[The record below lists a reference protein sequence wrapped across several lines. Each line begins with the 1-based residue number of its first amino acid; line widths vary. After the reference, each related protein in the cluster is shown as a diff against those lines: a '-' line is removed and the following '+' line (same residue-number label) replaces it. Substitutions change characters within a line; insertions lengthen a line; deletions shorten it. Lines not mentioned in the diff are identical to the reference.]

1 MSNQPLNMAQ
11 LAGAD
16 ESKLGPD
23 QMRAEAPE
31 PAAPV
36 TAPVTAPA
44 RKPQPPKAP
53 KFDHRTKHLFTV
65 EGEPEL
71 RCTGTVF
78 SEHADGTTATVSVHC
93 PISELTVLSSK
104 SVGELA
110 KNDEVTFHLAPDY
123 PLRAKFRC
131 AHAVREGKE
140 PMCTLH
146 LKWPT
151 ASIMPAPEPTRKGGK
166 RKAEPAE
173 SEPES
178 KALKEGLKVPD
189 NVLCSIY
196 LSMDDFLTEEPSLAE
211 IAARMLEIRAHLAH
225 LLPADM
231 PAGTLITALLD
242 PRMGAYL
249 NDQFKVNQDAASR
262 AMKGFSLVTSP
273 FSPKKDISLVQVRDF
288 LKGIYFAK
296 GESFSVVLGYDNA
309 SVVDETYPD
318 MAFGDNKRALE
329 WAARAQSPAR
339 SDSDSDFIDLR
350 DSDSDDE

>member
-1 MSNQPLNMAQ
+1 M
-11 LAGAD
+11 
-16 ESKLGPD
+16 
-23 QMRAEAPE
+23 
-31 PAAPV
+31 
-36 TAPVTAPA
+36 
-44 RKPQPPKAP
+44 
-53 KFDHRTKHLFTV
+53 
-65 EGEPEL
+65 
-71 RCTGTVF
+71 
-78 SEHADGTTATVSVHC
+78 
-93 PISELTVLSSK
+93 LSSK

-151 ASIMPAPEPTRKGGK
+151 ANIIPAPEPTRKGGK
-166 RKAEPAE
+166 RKAEPAEAEPAEAEPAE

-189 NVLCSIY
+189 SVLCSIY

-249 NDQFKVNQDAASR
+249 NEQFRLDQEAASR

-273 FSPKKDISLVQVRDF
+273 FSPKTDLSLVQVRGF
-288 LKGIYFAK
+288 LKGIYFPK

-329 WAARAQSPAR
+329 WAARAQRAQRAQSPAR

-350 DSDSDDE
+350 DSDSDDEP